1 VGKNEALS
9 RMGILQDGPRC
20 MLRGKREGVANVV
33 SLLHAISGFGL
44 LMWVGM
50 FLLSRVHKLHD
61 AYGMLELERSNDEW
75 LVAQCKKDDFY
86 HNMKHHS
93 SLCDSVQRKQHDIL
107 LLRALERVIEET
119 YLCGYD
125 SCGKLLVAV
134 GDYMLGRGIVLT
146 ACLALA
152 ALLLPT
158 LLLPIFRRK
167 LNGMADQ
174 RMQELYNRPFGDT
187 HYLQTHPYQAVE
199 YLN

>member
-1 VGKNEALS
+1 
-9 RMGILQDGPRC
+9 
-20 MLRGKREGVANVV
+20 MLRAKKEGVASLVG
-33 SLLHAISGFGL
+33 LLHAIAGFGL
-44 LMWVGM
+44 LMWVCM
-50 FLLSRVHKLHD
+50 FLLSRVHKLHE
-61 AYGMLELERSNDEW
+61 AYGMLEAERNNDEW
-75 LVAQCKKDDFY
+75 LVEQCRKDDFY

-93 SLCDSVQRKQHDIL
+93 SLCDSVQRKQYDIL
-107 LLRALERVIEET
+107 LLRAVERVIEET

-125 SCGKLLVAV
+125 SCGQLLVAF

-158 LLLPIFRRK
+158 LLLPVFRRK

-199 YLN
+199 YMN